1 MLLSV
6 FTHSKTNT
14 PNKASLANTLISA
27 TVLLS
32 LLSTQGV
39 SAKSPTKAIK
49 CNSESNFAP
58 CFYVAG
64 GLIGANASP
73 KGTVGGWSTSNSS
86 TFGYNLV
93 VGSQIKPHWFGELA
107 FNSLGKAKL
116 KNSSSAITGS
126 ESISYNI
133 PSLQIGYL
141 VKPTSETINYFA
153 KGGVSFIQ
161 NSASSDRIPYKKQNS
176 VLPSFSAGVQWQSP
190 KNGLFARLS
199 GDYHSSDA
207 MGLNL
212 LLGYKFNA
220 PEKSTAIKPKKKHA
234 KPRRV
239 VKRRPTAVKRRAKP
253 VRRKAPAR
261 RIANNAPPQL
271 MRIISNIVKQPPF
284 AGVLNGVEF
293 SPRTAKLTPRAKG
306 VLNGIAR
313 KLKARPKMRV
323 AIIGHTDSL
332 GITSENNLLS
342 RTRASAVKSYLI
354 KQGINARRMVAEGQG
369 DSQPRATIVQRVVEE
384 RIVGLSYAH
393 FKQEKNTMTL
403 AKKH

>member
-6 FTHSKTNT
+6 FTHSETNT
-14 PNKASLANTLISA
+14 PNKASLANTLIST

-39 SAKSPTKAIK
+39 SAKSPTQAIK

-93 VGSQIKPHWFGELA
+93 VGSQLKPHWFGELA

-116 KNSSSAITGS
+116 KNSSSAIKGS

-190 KNGLFARLS
+190 KNGLFARFS

-220 PEKSTAIKPKKKHA
+220 PEKSTTIKPRKKHT

-253 VRRKAPAR
+253 VKRRAAPAR

-271 MRIISNIVKQPPF
+271 MRIISSIVKQPSF
-284 AGVLNGVEF
+284 AGALNGVDF
-293 SPRTAKLTPRAKG
+293 NPRTAILTPRAKG
-306 VLNGIAR
+306 VLNSIAR
-313 KLKARPKMRV
+313 KLKAQPKMRV

-332 GITSENNLLS
+332 GITAENKLLS
-342 RTRASAVKSYLI
+342 RTRASAVKSHLI
-354 KQGINARRMVAEGQG
+354 KQGINARRMIAEGRG
-369 DSQPRATIVQRVVEE
+369 DSQPRATNSTEGGRRANR
-384 RIVGLSYAH
+384 RIELRA
-393 FKQEKNTMTL
+393 L
-403 AKKH
+403 